1 MILYNI
7 SLIVEDSS
15 REELLA
21 WLKTN
26 LQQTSYDIRFL
37 KMLDSPHEGTTYCLQ
52 FVAADERVLQSFQD
66 NILSK
71 IQAYIVTNHPEKVFI
86 FDSKMKYLAF
96 TEGE

>member
-1 MILYNI
+1 MSLYNI

-37 KMLDSPHEGTTYCLQ
+37 KMLDSPHVVTPYCRQ
-52 FVAADERVLQSFQD
+52 FVPADERVLHSFQD

-71 IQAYIVTNHPEKVFI
+71 VQAHDVTNHPEKVFI
-86 FDSKMKYLAF
+86 FDRKMKYLAF
-96 TEGE
+96 SV